1 MATYGY
7 STPYTGQQVQ
17 TLPPGY
23 LEAATAPGRN
33 LAMGI
38 AAMGQG
44 LGKAI
49 EQYRTK
55 KAETEAATQSWETV
69 SGLMQQQLASDPKY
83 LAIQQY
89 METGALPQGV
99 TEQDIPRYTQQ
110 VQADREMLNK
120 FSALGEKFPD
130 MSLAKKKAALGDA
143 VMVLNQYRT
152 DQQNQ
157 VRDAAARQQLRLVEL
172 QLQEAQDKRRQNE
185 ILTSA
190 IRYGLEQP
198 TTTTQT
204 QQVTDTIE
212 FPPMPG
218 VPTPAVQST
227 PSQAEATAARY
238 FMGRYGQAAQQLQ
251 QYGAGLG
258 RQANALNVSQTPR
271 FTGPISL
278 GQEDNEA
285 YLSQQFESPIEA
297 AARAEANTRLKEQQL
312 AESQAALQQA
322 GIMSRSPAL
331 KTIGPRTL
339 QPAQETAP
347 MQQPPETITRN
358 VSTQVPISYEDQ
370 SKRLT
375 QFLVQQGAKPET
387 IAMVPQILS
396 MVGQQRPTRV
406 EQVGNIGSVVRF
418 GNDKEQFVPAKE
430 ANIGDML
437 KVRGLT
443 IDFPEFRGTAPT
455 EAEASKFRE
464 QYSNV
469 LDSRKA
475 IAELLDIAKMGTAMQ
490 QTPEVRARAN
500 SLASGLR
507 GIERINIIGPGTIT
521 PEDFKLLNSVIPD
534 PTSIFS
540 LKKSNIQ
547 AFETMLQKSARAIES
562 RAKSIGLE
570 VLKPDQQQTVSSLL
584 NDPRVASIRARA
596 ASGAITRQQAAQE
609 LKSIQ

>member
-7 STPYTGQQVQ
+7 SA
-17 TLPPGY
+17 GY
-23 LEAATAPGRN
+23 QGGGPSAVPSGYIEAYAQAGRN
-33 LAMGI
+33 I
-38 AAMGQG
+38 GQG
-44 LGKAI
+44 VQAI
-49 EQYRTK
+49 GNAIGESLARYGQN
-55 KAETEAATQSWETV
+55 KAESEFVQARYEQLRPYIDTV
-69 SGLMQQQLASDPKY
+69 ARTGNVMDERSPESKLLADVGKFST
-83 LAIQQY
+83 
-89 METGALPQGV
+89 MSLPQ
-99 TEQDIPRYTQQ
+99 
-110 VQADREMLNK
+110 
-120 FSALGEKFPD
+120 
-130 MSLAKKKAALGDA
+130 KKAALMNAEFYLDRA
-143 VMVLNQYRT
+143 DKQRARELT
-152 DQQNQ
+152 DE
-157 VRDAAARQQLRLVEL
+157 ATRQQLAIGAA
-172 QLQEAQDKRRQNE
+172 QLGDIQEKRRQNE

-258 RQANALNVSQTPR
+258 RQANALNVAPSVTTKPNDSAWKIFGATYQGLGFPTSLPPTSFVNSEYETP
-271 FTGPISL
+271 I
-278 GQEDNEA
+278 Q
-285 YLSQQFESPIEA
+285 A
-297 AARAEANTRLKEQQL
+297 AARVEANARLKEQQL

-331 KTIGPRTL
+331 QTIGPRTL

-358 VSTQVPISYEDQ
+358 VSTEVPISYEDQ

-387 IAMVPQILS
+387 LAMIPQILS

-430 ANIGDML
+430 ANLDNIL

-443 IDFPEFRGTAPT
+443 VDFPEFQGQANT
-455 EAEASKFRE
+455 ESEAKDFRE
-464 QYSNV
+464 QYATN
-469 LDSRKA
+469 LKLRKQVTDLL
-475 IAELLDIAKMGTAMQ
+475 ELTKLGKAQ
-490 QTPEVRARAN
+490 LQTPENKAKAQGLSRAIKATMRKEILGEGVV
-500 SLASGLR
+500 SEPDQKIL
-507 GIERINIIGPGTIT
+507 
-521 PEDFKLLNSVIPD
+521 DSVIPD
-534 PTSIFS
+534 PSVLFS
-540 LKKSNIQ
+540 WP
-547 AFETMLQKSARAIES
+547 SANRTALENVLS
-562 RAKSIGLE
+562 RANSNLNVKAKAYGLQP
-570 VLKPDQQQTVSSLL
+570 VSPRSSQAVSSLL

-609 LKSIQ
+609 LKSLQ

>member
-1 MATYGY
+1 LNTVAQSGNIMDKNSAE
-7 STPYTGQQVQ
+7 SK
-17 TLPPGY
+17 L
-23 LEAATAPGRN
+23 
-33 LAMGI
+33 
-38 AAMGQG
+38 
-44 LGKAI
+44 LGDI
-49 EQYRTK
+49 EKFSSMSIPQK
-55 KAETEAATQSWETV
+55 KATLLNAEFFLDRADKQRARELTDETT
-69 SGLMQQQLASDPKY
+69 
-83 LAIQQY
+83 
-89 METGALPQGV
+89 
-99 TEQDIPRYTQQ
+99 
-110 VQADREMLNK
+110 
-120 FSALGEKFPD
+120 
-130 MSLAKKKAALGDA
+130 
-143 VMVLNQYRT
+143 
-152 DQQNQ
+152 
-157 VRDAAARQQLRLVEL
+157 RQQLQLGAL
-172 QLQEAQDKRRQNE
+172 QLGDIQEKRKQNE
-185 ILTSA
+185 ILTNA

-278 GQEDNEA
+278 DQEDNEA

-312 AESQAALQQA
+312 AESQAAIQQA
-322 GIMSRSPAL
+322 GIMSRSPVL
-331 KTIGPRTL
+331 QTIRPRTL

-375 QFLVQQGAKPET
+375 QFLVQQGARPET
-387 IAMVPQILS
+387 LAMVPQILS

-418 GNDKEQFVPAKE
+418 GDKEQFVPAKE
-430 ANIGDML
+430 ANLENIL

-443 IDFPEFRGTAPT
+443 VDFPEFKGTAPT
-455 EAEASKFRE
+455 EAEAAKFRD

-469 LDSRKA
+469 LESRQA
-475 IAELLDIAKMGTAMQ
+475 IADLLEIAKMGTAMQ
-490 QTPEVRARAN
+490 QTPEVRAKAN
-500 SLASGLR
+500 SLATGLR
-507 GIERINIIGPGTIT
+507 GVERINIIGPGTIT
-521 PEDFKLLNSVIPD
+521 PEDFKLLESVIPN
-534 PTSIFS
+534 PTAIFS

-562 RAKSIGLE
+562 KAKAIGLKVVQPE
-570 VLKPDQQQTVSSLL
+570 QQSVAGPSGSFLKWNPVSQKL
-584 NDPRVASIRARA
+584 
-596 ASGAITRQQAAQE
+596 E
-609 LKSIQ
+609 

>member
-7 STPYTGQQVQ
+7 SA
-17 TLPPGY
+17 GY
-23 LEAATAPGRN
+23 QGGGPSAVPSGYIEAYAQAGRN
-33 LAMGI
+33 I
-38 AAMGQG
+38 GQG
-44 LGKAI
+44 VQAI
-49 EQYRTK
+49 GNAIGESLQRYGQN
-55 KAETEAATQSWETV
+55 KAENEF
-69 SGLMQQQLASDPKY
+69 
-83 LAIQQY
+83 
-89 METGALPQGV
+89 
-99 TEQDIPRYTQQ
+99 
-110 VQADREMLNK
+110 VQARYEQLRPYIDVVARTGNVMDERSPESKLLADVGK
-120 FSALGEKFPD
+120 FSA
-130 MSLAKKKAALGDA
+130 MSLPQKKAALMNAEFYLDRA
-143 VMVLNQYRT
+143 DKQRARELT
-152 DQQNQ
+152 DE
-157 VRDAAARQQLRLVEL
+157 AARQQLQLGAL
-172 QLQEAQDKRRQNE
+172 QLREAQDKRTQNE
-185 ILTSA
+185 ILTNA

-212 FPPMPG
+212 FPPLPG
-218 VPTPAVQST
+218 VPTPAVQAT

-238 FMGRYGQAAQQLQ
+238 YMGKYGQAAQQLQ

-322 GIMSRSPAL
+322 AIMSRSPAL
-331 KTIGPRTL
+331 QTIGPRTL

-370 SKRLT
+370 SKRLM

-387 IAMVPQILS
+387 LAMVPQILS

-475 IAELLDIAKMGTAMQ
+475 IAELLDIAKMGAAMQ

-500 SLASGLR
+500 SLVSGLR

-609 LKSIQ
+609 LKSLQ